1 MTIAESFTRAL
12 AARAWR
18 YDVESEVFYGASRR
32 RIEWAEV
39 IGLVPGMTL
48 DELMAWQDAKYDELR
63 QRAAQ

>member
-1 MTIAESFTRAL
+1 M
-12 AARAWR
+12 
-18 YDVESEVFYGASRR
+18 SRR
-32 RIEWAEV
+32 RIKWAEV